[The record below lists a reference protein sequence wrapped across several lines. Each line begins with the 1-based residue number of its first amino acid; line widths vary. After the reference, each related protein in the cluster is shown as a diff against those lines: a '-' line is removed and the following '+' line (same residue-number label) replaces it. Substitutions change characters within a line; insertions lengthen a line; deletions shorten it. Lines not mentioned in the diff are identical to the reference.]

1 MFVTPTPALMT
12 VNAFR
17 GKQEGTGNTS
27 AFAPSFT
34 KEKIVKVRK
43 HYKKKNE
50 MTILRGILSRIVTG
64 LVNHISQINSHLS
77 TLLVPNPCVTN
88 PCLHGGRCI
97 DTFSK
102 YTNFPKDWD
111 IGFLHYYCACPPDY
125 TGQKCEGT
133 SSSSH
138 RQHLSKFKNIECSWN
153 ASNGKVINSR

>member
-1 MFVTPTPALMT
+1 
-12 VNAFR
+12 
-17 GKQEGTGNTS
+17 
-27 AFAPSFT
+27 
-34 KEKIVKVRK
+34 
-43 HYKKKNE
+43 
-50 MTILRGILSRIVTG
+50 MTILRGILFRIVTG

-97 DTFSK
+97 DTFSE

-138 RQHLSKFKNIECSWN
+138 RQHMTKFKNIECS
-153 ASNGKVINSR
+153 

>member
-1 MFVTPTPALMT
+1 MT
-12 VNAFR
+12 F
-17 GKQEGTGNTS
+17 
-27 AFAPSFT
+27 
-34 KEKIVKVRK
+34 
-43 HYKKKNE
+43 
-50 MTILRGILSRIVTG
+50 LRGILFRIVTG

-88 PCLHGGRCI
+88 PCLHGGKCI

-138 RQHLSKFKNIECSWN
+138 RQHMTKFKIIECS
-153 ASNGKVINSR
+153 